1 MNNRTIKMELLPTL
15 APVYGGGLIVAFLP
29 EDYVLPENIRAFAI
43 FKGSKQRQLTEAR
56 VSVEDNAFHAVIP
69 DHEPPEEVEV
79 SVYIQLP
86 SGEGDTIASERFT
99 YYLDQTCYLARY
111 LAASVH
117 KLESL
122 EDWDYIQGPNFS
134 LEQEDFSTL
143 DERLTSAFQHL
154 ILPLDWNLLG
164 DHDELIPRET
174 LFHFAARLGLS
185 TFVTLLLEKNGA
197 QECLALR
204 NRHNELAE
212 SIARERGFEGLA
224 DLITDPHAHGV
235 IRWESKEQIGPTTVL
250 KQHSFGTISTSS
262 HPYLDTWPPIEKE
275 IEALTATSL
284 PPSSSLPLRYN
295 MNSTWDEALEESP
308 SSRTQSMFHS
318 ESYDSEFAS
327 PDSLFPPS
335 FEPDYRQKLKD
346 THRTRELESTSSN
359 EVLAGNLKHLQEIS
373 EEIQYLRHKD
383 IERLR
388 HAGPNDVAR
397 LSNSCP
403 DLAQEHS
410 ALVGDE
416 TLDDVYAPPTPVM
429 PRNRR
434 ALPPGIAEE
443 FLEPQDVE
451 ATEDLPSPSGLHRR
465 HSWHSSESLPDQDV
479 TSPGLQR
486 RFSFQHDSNE
496 ELSKA
501 EETEPPTSMV
511 SPTVV
516 RRAEKNNMTMFSV
529 VAPSVTVTQAQPL
542 QSDTS
547 LKVPIKQ
554 RPKSISENNSNNVD
568 GLGDMGKPP
577 DRRFT
582 IAEGIIT
589 DEHRSSMLALKEVLR
604 KHDPAPF
611 SDKGNSQHPP
621 PVPPKPA
628 SKKLLTRK
636 MSFLEKM
643 RNSTK
648 NKPKVKV
655 KQLAELK
662 FGISSRQLDE
672 EETYESTDA
681 IKENNTSKN
690 KSNKRPS
697 IIQRPQSMMLN
708 RPSQYSVGNPPTA
721 NYAQQPGRSRPISTI
736 GGPHSR
742 RNTGSN
748 SSDLTVPKDR
758 SGSNRSSYYDDDE
771 GSRTPPNV
779 SYMNNMKDV
788 ISASFESLDEAA
800 LDIAELEKDPDLALK
815 TAEPEA
821 WSVKADRKTLKKMS
835 KKDVKRQDN
844 IFEFIQTER
853 NYLTTLKIMQ
863 KIFARGL
870 VKEAH
875 IDPEVVEKLFP
886 SIDEHVDYV
895 ANFVAKLSDR
905 QVEGKVVDGIGDI
918 CVAQWSGTS
927 GNNMKRVFGDFC
939 CKQNEIV
946 ATHKELY
953 KTDKKFSTFIKK
965 CDKNPLTR
973 RQGIPECALLV
984 TQRVTKYPIMLQTLL
999 ENSNK
1004 KDHTEDYAEL
1014 ERALDLSR
1022 EIAKDVDE
1030 QVQAHEREQ
1039 LLYEIYEKTDTKTT
1053 TAFKEGRKFA
1063 RKDLLKRNRK
1073 LLYSSNAVQWKI
1085 SNSKKFTETFFLLL
1099 SDCFVL
1105 LQENNGKYTFPSG
1118 QPAAVPLMRLIV
1130 REVANDEKGL
1140 YLISTANSQMYEL
1153 KVDKADD
1160 CKTIMQVVRS
1170 AVGNCTEEDEGI
1182 PSEDEEERKLQE
1194 QKLDK
1199 ARRMIDLLEQKD
1211 DAINRLLKQKMEV
1224 FRSLA
1229 ESVERGTAISHMSFN
1244 YPTYFLSTEDESS
1257 NNNKLTLP
1265 PGTPVLLKAIE
1276 QVRKMSHA
1284 FCGSGG
1290 LSRQPSS
1297 VGEHE
1302 SGSRSPS
1309 ILPKRSDTFGG
1320 FDNGKEPSSP
1330 RGKWMNNS
1338 QSEGKLIEQ
1347 NSQTTMTSESK
1358 RDSGLVD
1365 SDVLVR
1371 RVDSQGSIHKEAWGI
1386 NEPSGSP
1393 TPSPTASTSGD
1404 SYIPPTSDQILTIT
1418 NLSHLLHSYMSIS
1431 TQQDTHMEKLQ
1442 QQLLLVQDK
1451 NSKKRGG
1458 NLQEV
1463 ELKRNHIKQQE
1474 QLDDLRKQ
1482 QHQLK
1487 IEREQ
1492 WHRTNERF
1500 QKSMAAEK
1508 QELEAEK
1515 AKIHQEKL
1523 ENERQRDEIHR
1534 AKEDYQREMA
1544 RLRDLQRRS
1553 HYDIHI
1559 SSSTSSLPTSTVNR
1573 NNSNNGADVTDLRL
1587 SSGDG
1592 KTLSSSKS
1600 HSSLHSSSDVG
1611 TKGPPSPTYASAA
1624 DYPRTFPGSKR
1635 DSGSASAPSTSQ
1647 LPLHLQYSATNQL
1660 SALQAPRHQ
1669 EFPSKLS
1676 KLASSTKGKPMTS
1689 GESKSGLMHQMIPS
1703 KLTKLASGQS
1713 GQHVSTT
1720 NSSKLRTSQ
1729 TKKSDHG
1736 SSLQVPSRSSNNRS
1750 PSPIFKNFLSK
1761 EKTSAGDSKRNSQS
1775 NSELYL

>member
-1 MNNRTIKMELLPTL
+1 MVVMTDTENQRPFTRRLSSGNLN
-15 APVYGGGLIVAFLP
+15 GLSQTGLRRKKNSLAFLNVFQKKSESEHERRSSSSGLLDFIRRKRLNSSSSSDFDTSGLLSPHWGYP
-29 EDYVLPENIRAFAI
+29 ECNQDFKPPKKKNNFHTWSLRRNPPPNISELQEPVNDVNENISSKISNGFATMTLGRRTRARRAKLTNLAFEQANL
-43 FKGSKQRQLTEAR
+43 SDPVERRAADTRQPSFVGLFSSETDNSEFIEINCDQNNHR
-56 VSVEDNAFHAVIP
+56 DSVESSDN
-69 DHEPPEEVEV
+69 DHM
-79 SVYIQLP
+79 SVG
-86 SGEGDTIASERFT
+86 SGEGKQKSALSRNPSIASRISSNPMPPSPNRPPYSPAKDSPRFF
-99 YYLDQTCYLARY
+99 RRI
-111 LAASVH
+111 S
-117 KLESL
+117 
-122 EDWDYIQGPNFS
+122 
-134 LEQEDFSTL
+134 STL
-143 DERLTSAFQHL
+143 SPHGRRKSRRAREIAER
-154 ILPLDWNLLG
+154 
-164 DHDELIPRET
+164 DELIKARQET
-174 LFHFAARLGLS
+174 L
-185 TFVTLLLEKNGA
+185 
-197 QECLALR
+197 
-204 NRHNELAE
+204 
-212 SIARERGFEGLA
+212 
-224 DLITDPHAHGV
+224 
-235 IRWESKEQIGPTTVL
+235 
-250 KQHSFGTISTSS
+250 
-262 HPYLDTWPPIEKE
+262 
-275 IEALTATSL
+275 
-284 PPSSSLPLRYN
+284 
-295 MNSTWDEALEESP
+295 
-308 SSRTQSMFHS
+308 
-318 ESYDSEFAS
+318 
-327 PDSLFPPS
+327 
-335 FEPDYRQKLKD
+335 
-346 THRTRELESTSSN
+346 TSSN
-359 EVLAGNLKHLQEIS
+359 S
-373 EEIQYLRHKD
+373 
-383 IERLR
+383 
-388 HAGPNDVAR
+388 
-397 LSNSCP
+397 
-403 DLAQEHS
+403 
-410 ALVGDE
+410 DE
-416 TLDDVYAPPTPVM
+416 D
-429 PRNRR
+429 
-434 ALPPGIAEE
+434 
-443 FLEPQDVE
+443 
-451 ATEDLPSPSGLHRR
+451 
-465 HSWHSSESLPDQDV
+465 
-479 TSPGLQR
+479 
-486 RFSFQHDSNE
+486 
-496 ELSKA
+496 
-501 EETEPPTSMV
+501 
-511 SPTVV
+511 
-516 RRAEKNNMTMFSV
+516 
-529 VAPSVTVTQAQPL
+529 
-542 QSDTS
+542 
-547 LKVPIKQ
+547 
-554 RPKSISENNSNNVD
+554 NVD
-568 GLGDMGKPP
+568 SPLSD
-577 DRRFT
+577 DNNEDVFT
-582 IAEGIIT
+582 NW
-589 DEHRSSMLALKEVLR
+589 DH
-604 KHDPAPF
+604 H
-611 SDKGNSQHPP
+611 QH
-621 PVPPKPA
+621 A
-628 SKKLLTRK
+628 STLPRTKK
-636 MSFLEKM
+636 
-643 RNSTK
+643 
-648 NKPKVKV
+648 
-655 KQLAELK
+655 
-662 FGISSRQLDE
+662 
-672 EETYESTDA
+672 ETYESTDA

-800 LDIAELEKDPDLALK
+800 LDTAELENDPDLALK
-815 TAEPEA
+815 TDEPEA
-821 WSVKADRKTLKKMS
+821 WSVTVDKKTLKKMS

-875 IDPEVVEKLFP
+875 IDPEVVEKMFP

-905 QVEGKVVDGIGDI
+905 QAEGKVVDGIGDI
-918 CVAQWSGTS
+918 CVAQWSDTS

-953 KTDKKFSTFIKK
+953 KTDKKFSAFIKK

-1004 KDHTEDYAEL
+1004 KDHREDYAEL

-1053 TAFKEGRKFA
+1053 TPFKEGRKFA

-1229 ESVERGTAISHMSFN
+1229 ESVERGTAISHMSFS

-1347 NSQTTMTSESK
+1347 NNQTTMTSESK

-1404 SYIPPTSDQILTIT
+1404 SYIPPTSDQILTIS

-1487 IEREQ
+1487 IERDQ

-1553 HYDIHI
+1553 HHDIHI

-1573 NNSNNGADVTDLRL
+1573 NNSNNGADVADLRL

-1611 TKGPPSPTYASAA
+1611 TKGPPSPTYTSAA

-1635 DSGSASAPSTSQ
+1635 DSGSAPAPSTSQ

-1689 GESKSGLMHQMIPS
+1689 SGESKSGLMHQMIPS

-1713 GQHVSTT
+1713 GQHVS
-1720 NSSKLRTSQ
+1720 
-1729 TKKSDHG
+1729 
-1736 SSLQVPSRSSNNRS
+1736 
-1750 PSPIFKNFLSK
+1750 
-1761 EKTSAGDSKRNSQS
+1761 SKR
-1775 NSELYL
+1775 LHIV